1 MISTRIAARLGLL
14 LVLLAALPACQTTR
28 RDEVMMSQKGAVELR
43 AMQSRAFDTP
53 DRYKTIRAIVATLQD
68 LGYTIDKVETGA
80 GTVSATKLTA
90 LRLTASVY
98 PRGGTQTIVRSNA
111 LVRVQQ
117 QQQQNQVDDPE
128 FYQKYF
134 FEPLS
139 KALFLTAL
147 QVEDGV
153 DVPPESIQAEPVQ
166 KAASN

>member
-1 MISTRIAARLGLL
+1 MMIRPVLARVLL
-14 LVLLAALPACQTTR
+14 LFLVAGSLAACQTTR
-28 RDEVMMSQKGAVELR
+28 GDDIMMSQKGAVELR

-53 DRYKTIRAIVATLQD
+53 DRYKTLRAIVSTLQD
-68 LGYTIDKVETGA
+68 LGYTIDKVESNA

-98 PRGGTQTIVRSNA
+98 PRGTTQTIVRTNA
-111 LVRVQQ
+111 LVKVQQ
-117 QQQQNQVDDPE
+117 QRMQNQVDDPE
-128 FYQKYF
+128 FYQKLF

-153 DVPPESIQAEPVQ
+153 DIPAEPVQ
-166 KAASN
+166 KAQAN

>member
-1 MISTRIAARLGLL
+1 MMIAQNFPRCLALL
-14 LVLLAALPACQTTR
+14 LVAGALAACQTTR
-28 RDEVMMSQKGAVELR
+28 GDNIMMSQKGAVEMR
-43 AMQSRAFDTP
+43 AMQSRAFETP

-68 LGYTIDKVETGA
+68 LGYSIDKVESGA

-98 PRGGTQTIVRSNA
+98 PRGSTQTVVRANA
-111 LVRVQQ
+111 MVKVEQQ
-117 QQQQNQVDDPE
+117 QIQNQVDDPI
-128 FYQKYF
+128 FYQQLF

-153 DVPPESIQAEPVQ
+153 DIPAEQVQ
-166 KAASN
+166 KAQAN

>member
-1 MISTRIAARLGLL
+1 MIRMRSLCLSGLL
-14 LVLLAALPACQTTR
+14 LAVLLVLGGCQHTR
-28 RDEVMMSQKGAVELR
+28 GDEVLMSTKSAVELR
-43 AMQSRAFDTP
+43 AIQSRAFDTP
-53 DRYKTIRAIVATLQD
+53 DRYKTLRAVVASLQD

-98 PRGGTQTIVRSNA
+98 PRGTTQTIVRANA
-111 LVRVQQ
+111 LVRIQQ
-117 QQQQNQVDDPE
+117 QQNQNQVDDPE

-147 QVEDGV
+147 QVED
-153 DVPPESIQAEPVQ
+153 DVETPTEPQQ
-166 KAASN
+166 KAERN